1 MTINAETKIVGL
13 IGHPISHSFSPFIH
27 NTAFELTGLNYK
39 YIAFDVLPENLK
51 DALKGLVALGIK
63 GVNVTIPHKE
73 AVIESLDN
81 VSPEA
86 RIIGAVN
93 TIVNENGTLSG
104 HNTDVYGFTESLKK
118 YKNLISNT
126 PVFIFGAGGS
136 ARAVIYSLITNFQ
149 PERIVIANRNISR
162 AEGITRHFSQ
172 VLGYK
177 DFEVKE
183 FFLPEI
189 AGDIKSSRLVVNT
202 TPIGMY
208 PNINELPVPVDDF
221 FHDGQVVYD
230 LVYNPPMTKFLKLAR
245 RKGAEVI
252 SGIEMLILQA
262 SKSFELWTGK
272 EMPIAE
278 IKKLLLKELK
288 PRRKKGKNDT

>member
-1 MTINAETKIVGL
+1 MIIDAETKLVGL
-13 IGHPISHSFSPFIH
+13 IGHPVSHSFSPFIH
-27 NTAFELTGLNYK
+27 NTAFEIIGLNYK
-39 YIAFDVLPENLK
+39 YITFDVLPEHLK
-51 DALKGLVALGIK
+51 DALKGIIALGIK

-73 AVIESLDN
+73 IVIENLDN

-93 TIVNENGTLSG
+93 TIVNENGILSG
-104 HNTDVYGFTESLKK
+104 YNTDVYGFTESLKK
-118 YKNLISNT
+118 YKEIISNT

-149 PERIVIANRNISR
+149 PERIVIANRNTSR
-162 AEGITRHFSQ
+162 AEGLVRYFSQ

-183 FFLPEI
+183 FFFPEI

-202 TPIGMY
+202 TPIGMH
-208 PNINELPVPVDDF
+208 PNINDLPVQTNEI
-221 FHDGQVVYD
+221 FHEGQIVYD
-230 LVYNPPMTKFLKLAR
+230 LVYNPPMTKFLKLAQS
-245 RKGAEVI
+245 KGAEVI

-278 IKKLLLKELK
+278 VKKFLLQKLKS
-288 PRRKKGKNDT
+288 RKRKNDT

>member
-1 MTINAETKIVGL
+1 MTINAETKIVGI

-27 NTAFELTGLNYK
+27 NTAFEIIGLNYK
-39 YIAFDVLPENLK
+39 YVAFDVLPENLK
-51 DALKGLVALGIK
+51 DALKGIVALGIK

-73 AVIESLDN
+73 SVLENLDD

-86 RIIGAVN
+86 RIVGAVN

-104 HNTDVYGFTESLKK
+104 YNTDVYGFTESLKR
-118 YKNLISNT
+118 YKDIISNT

-162 AEGITRHFSQ
+162 AEGIARYFSQ
-172 VLGYK
+172 TLGYK
-177 DFEVKE
+177 DFEIKE

-189 AGDIKSSRLVVNT
+189 AGDIKSSRLIINT

-208 PNINELPVPVDDF
+208 PNVNDLPIQTDEIL
-221 FHDGQVVYD
+221 HDGQIVYD
-230 LVYNPPMTKFLKLAR
+230 LVYNPPITKFLKLAR
-245 RKGAEVI
+245 KRGAEII

-262 SKSFELWTGK
+262 GKSFELWTTK
-272 EMPIAE
+272 EMPIQE
-278 IKKLLLKELK
+278 VKKLLLQKLK
-288 PRRKKGKNDT
+288 TKRKKDDA

>member
-1 MTINAETKIVGL
+1 MKIDSDTKLVGL
-13 IGHPISHSFSPFIH
+13 IGHPVLHSFSPLIH
-27 NTAFELTGLNYK
+27 NAAFEILELNYK
-39 YIAFDVLPENLK
+39 YVTFDVLPENLK
-51 DALKGLVALGIK
+51 DALKGIVALGIK

-73 AVIESLDN
+73 TVIENLDN

-86 RIIGAVN
+86 RIVGAVN
-93 TIVNENGTLSG
+93 TIVNENGVLSG
-104 HNTDVYGFTESLKK
+104 YNTDVYGFTESLKK
-118 YKNLISNT
+118 YKDMITNT

-162 AEGITRHFSQ
+162 AEKVARYFSQ

-183 FFLPEI
+183 FFFPEI
-189 AGDIKSSRLVVNT
+189 AGDIKSARLVINT

-208 PNINELPVPVDDF
+208 PEVNDLPVQSDEI
-221 FHDGQVVYD
+221 FHEGQIVYD
-230 LVYNPPMTKFLKLAR
+230 LIYNPSMTKFLKVAQN
-245 RKGAEVI
+245 KGAKVI
-252 SGIEMLILQA
+252 SGTEMLILQA

-272 EMPIAE
+272 EMPISK
-278 IKKLLLKELK
+278 IKKLLLPKLK
-288 PRRKKGKNDT
+288 SRKRKNEP

>member
-1 MTINAETKIVGL
+1 MTIDAGTKIVGL
-13 IGHPISHSFSPFIH
+13 IGHPILHSFSPFIH
-27 NTAFELTGLNYK
+27 NTAFEIAGLNYK
-39 YIAFDVLPENLK
+39 YVAFDVLSENLK
-51 DALKGLVALGIK
+51 DALRGIVALGIK

-73 AVIESLDN
+73 AVIEILDD

-86 RIIGAVN
+86 RIVGAVN
-93 TIVNENGTLSG
+93 TIVNENGILIG

-162 AEGITRHFSQ
+162 AEGLARYFSQ

-189 AGDIKSSRLVVNT
+189 AGDIKSSRLIINT

-208 PNINELPVPVDDF
+208 PNVNDLPIQSDEIL
-221 FHDGQVVYD
+221 HEGQIVYD
-230 LVYNPPMTKFLKLAR
+230 LVYNPPTTKFLKFAR
-245 RKGAEVI
+245 RNGAEVI

-262 SKSFELWTGK
+262 SKSFELWTAK
-272 EMPIAE
+272 EMPITE
-278 IKKLLLKELK
+278 VKKLLLRKLRAKKEK
-288 PRRKKGKNDT
+288 